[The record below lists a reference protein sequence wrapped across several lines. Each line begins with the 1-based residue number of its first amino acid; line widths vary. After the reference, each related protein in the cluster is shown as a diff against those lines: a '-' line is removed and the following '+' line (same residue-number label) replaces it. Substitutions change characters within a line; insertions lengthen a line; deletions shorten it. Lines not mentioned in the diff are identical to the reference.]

1 MLIDRQF
8 WKESKV
14 LLLHTESKHVQWQE
28 VLAIRE
34 LLHTKARIIMPH
46 RWFLTNNYIKLINMN
61 YDIATQFSLMDS
73 SDCQIWFDFFL
84 QGIVKRQVKVIIIP
98 GYISSSKEHIEVIH
112 IQLYRRM
119 LFYFAYTQIFVKKR

>member
-1 MLIDRQF
+1 
-8 WKESKV
+8 
-14 LLLHTESKHVQWQE
+14 
-28 VLAIRE
+28 
-34 LLHTKARIIMPH
+34 MPH
-46 RWFLTNNYIKLINMN
+46 RWFLTNNYIKLINLN
-61 YDIATQFSLMDS
+61 YDIATQSSLMDS

-119 LFYFAYTQIFVKKR
+119 LFYFAYTQIFVKKRLSLKNPI